1 MKKVVIYKTQKSPTQ
16 SGLKKSDLWIMESF
30 DTSYHEIDPLT
41 GWIGTENNDHTI
53 RLKFSSKEEAMA
65 YAKEKHLYTEI
76 IDESISNS
84 STKTSGADAPEDIP
98 IVVQFSILS

>member
-76 IDESISNS
+76 IEESKKVFKKKSYADNFKYNRI
-84 STKTSGADAPEDIP
+84 KTDI
-98 IVVQFSILS
+98 F